1 VGHSA
6 GVAQLA
12 SAAAQQCGFPAAEV
26 TAIRRAALLHD
37 VGRVGISARIWQ
49 KAAALTPG
57 EWEQVRLH
65 AYHTERVL
73 SRSPFLA
80 RLAPIATFHHERLD
94 DTGYHRG
101 VAAPSLSPAACLLA
115 VADAYQTKTEP
126 RPHREALSPAQ
137 AADLL
142 GREARAGRLD
152 ANCVAAVLEA
162 AGQHPP
168 RLPRPAGLTE
178 REAEVVG
185 LLARG
190 LQTKQIARA
199 LGISVISRMPKTVL
213 CKPCSNGSPMPRSV
227 AKHRAPIT
235 AAVRTSSRIT
245 GDSGDTKR
253 RYPDVPAGEGS
264 RLTGPGSWHCRPH
277 EPDGRRVKDLLL
289 LRPRS
294 AARQRRGY
302 AAR

>member
-1 VGHSA
+1 MGHSA

-142 GREARAGRLD
+142 GREARARPAGCQLCRRGAGGGWSTSATPTSTGRLD
-152 ANCVAAVLEA
+152 RARGRGSGPARQGTADQADRTRAGHLSHKPHAEDGALQTVLE
-162 AGQHPP
+162 
-168 RLPRPAGLTE
+168 
-178 REAEVVG
+178 RESDAEVRRQ
-185 LLARG
+185 A
-190 LQTKQIARA
+190 
-199 LGISVISRMPKTVL
+199 
-213 CKPCSNGSPMPRSV
+213 PRSD
-227 AKHRAPIT
+227 HR
-235 AAVRTSSRIT
+235 SSA
-245 GDSGDTKR
+245 DLV
-253 RYPDVPAGEGS
+253 PDH
-264 RLTGPGSWHCRPH
+264 R
-277 EPDGRRVKDLLL
+277 
-289 LRPRS
+289 
-294 AARQRRGY
+294 
-302 AAR
+302 